1 MSEQPFS
8 DEVAVRIALAA
19 RVVPGIST
27 RDLIEGLQESL
38 GDEINE
44 TTLSKITVTNLKTAL
59 GPTLKLAGK
68 ENGESSDIPLA
79 AIKEAAQILWG
90 ETVEIE
96 ASLPPIEPY
105 EDGEM
110 PESIRVAVASNTG
123 EELDGHFGSC
133 LRYLVYQ
140 LSADKLKLI
149 DIRSAHKAELS
160 DDKSMFRVNLINDCH
175 VVYIISVGGPAAAKI
190 IRSGLYPI
198 KNLQGGPAREILAEL
213 QKAIATSPPPWVA
226 KAFGVSAGD
235 RVKNYKAAA
244 S

>member
-27 RDLIEGLQESL
+27 RDLIEALQEFL

-44 TTLSKITVTNLKTAL
+44 KTLSRITVTNLKTAF
-59 GPTLKLAGK
+59 GQTFNLAG
-68 ENGESSDIPLA
+68 EEDGESSDIPLP

-90 ETVEIE
+90 ETVDIE
-96 ASLPPIEPY
+96 GSLPPIEPY
-105 EDGEM
+105 EEGEM
-110 PESIRVAVASNTG
+110 PQSIRVAVASNTG

-133 LRYLVYQ
+133 LRYLIYQ
-140 LSADKLKLI
+140 LSVDKLKLI
-149 DIRSAHKAELS
+149 DIRSAHKAEFS
-160 DDKSMFRVNLINDCH
+160 DDKNMFRVNLIIDCH
-175 VVYIISVGGPAAAKI
+175 VVYIVSVGGPAAAKI
-190 IRSGLYPI
+190 IRSGLYPM
-198 KNLQGGPAREILAEL
+198 KNLKGGSAREILADL

-226 KAFGVSAGD
+226 KAFGISAGD
-235 RVKNYKAAA
+235 RVKNYKAAV